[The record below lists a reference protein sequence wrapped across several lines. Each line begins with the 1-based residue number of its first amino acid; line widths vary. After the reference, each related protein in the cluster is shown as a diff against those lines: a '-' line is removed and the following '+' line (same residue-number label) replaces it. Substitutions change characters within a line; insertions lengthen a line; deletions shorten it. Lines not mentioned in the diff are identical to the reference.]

1 MTLHDTLRNYADMTE
16 QACRDFLPLNEGL
29 QKELVEAMEYSLL
42 SGGKR
47 IRAALT
53 LEFARLCGA
62 DPQTVLAFACA
73 VEMVHG
79 YSLIHDDLPCMDN
92 SLMRRG
98 KPSCH
103 AAYGE
108 TTALLAGDALLSL
121 AFETMTKADQS
132 KISAESIIRCIGEL
146 GFASGAEGMVGGQV
160 IDLMM
165 EEQQVNEDVLIQMH
179 LGKTGRMIIC
189 AARIGCIAANA
200 SPKQLEAATQ
210 YAASI
215 GRVFQIVD
223 DILDVTGDETVLG
236 KPIGGDAQLQK
247 TTYASLMGVSAAYD
261 LAKQINQQAK
271 QVLRAEFGK
280 EADMLVEFADYLLD
294 RKL

>member
-1 MTLHDTLRNYADMTE
+1 MTLQDTLRDYAQMTQ
-16 QACRDFLPLNEGL
+16 QACCEFLPSDNCL
-29 QKELVEAMEYSLL
+29 QKNLIEAMEYSLL

-53 LEFARLCGA
+53 LEFARLCGKEPHIA
-62 DPQTVLAFACA
+62 LPFACA
-73 VEMVHG
+73 IEMVHG

-121 AFETMTKADQS
+121 AFETIAKADQNKVS
-132 KISAESIIRCIGEL
+132 LDAIVRCIREL
-146 GFASGAEGMVGGQV
+146 GFASGAQGMVGGQV

-165 EEQQVNEDVLIQMH
+165 EEQQVSEDVLIQMH

-189 AARIGCIAANA
+189 AARMGCIVGNA
-200 SPKQLEAATQ
+200 SVQQLDAATK

-215 GRVFQIVD
+215 GRVFQIID
-223 DILDVTGDETVLG
+223 DILDITGDESILG
-236 KPIGGDAQLQK
+236 KPVGGDAQLQK
-247 TTYASLMGVSAAYD
+247 TTYASLMGVSAAYE
-261 LAKQINQQAK
+261 LAKQINKEAI
-271 QVLRAEFGK
+271 QVIRNEFGNV
-280 EADMLVEFADYLLD
+280 AHFLIDLADYLLD
-294 RKL
+294 RKQ